1 MQLAHGNPDISIDEK
16 MCKRDDEIGSM
27 PDSLFFLQNK
37 LKETISDIQQVSDKL
52 VNSEILMEK
61 IVRETSLATGQIE
74 AAAQAVSDD
83 AKSQYDNMNEASEH
97 IDEIGKQISNIVEG
111 VQHLEETSS

>member
-61 IVRETSLATGQIE
+61 MVREKVLLPDRLRPPHRRFRTMPKA
-74 AAAQAVSDD
+74 
-83 AKSQYDNMNEASEH
+83 NM
-97 IDEIGKQISNIVEG
+97 II
-111 VQHLEETSS
+111 